1 MALYSGFVRSLT
13 SLLGTVFLLWTAA
26 PAPAYFKNYLPLKE
40 HEISRR
46 FQQRVIRSS
55 FLPYNIEETYEVVR
69 IGSTTVRFAH
79 PNKIQFSGTDVAG
92 KRWIV
97 TGGGMMGGALYSADL
112 DHNGRTDIIY
122 AAYTGG
128 NGLAPP
134 MHVLTLLFDA
144 TGRPVPSEMD
154 GYFEIDERGLQDLI
168 DLDGDGRAELIRQ
181 AYDDGYW
188 ITSAYEARD
197 AHWHRIRGEH
207 ASRGFPIYTRFTY
220 RANRVP
226 TTPAP
231 GRHPEEDDLS
241 NDAAAYSG
249 RLAAVH
255 WANVSQSEDPKLHL
269 SDGTVCLPVAWYS
282 SLVVISDTADGRKAA
297 TLGAPE
303 EAHRLLNEIMRAKLA
318 VEVKG
323 HRRYRGDQK
332 LKPTGCVPEAIWAS
346 AP

>member
-1 MALYSGFVRSLT
+1 MQCLRVLRTTLALLLPASG
-13 SLLGTVFLLWTAA
+13 TA
-26 PAPAYFKNYLPLKE
+26 YVKNYLPLMDT
-40 HEISRR
+40 EISHR
-46 FQQRVIRSS
+46 FPQRVLRSK
-55 FLPYNIEETYEVVR
+55 FVQGATAARV
-69 IGSTTVRFAH
+69 GSTTVRFVEAT
-79 PNKIQFSGTDVAG
+79 NEIRFSGFDMTG
-92 KRWIV
+92 KPWTV
-97 TGGGMMGGALYSADL
+97 TANAMMGGGLYSADL
-112 DHNGRTDIIY
+112 DNSGAVDLIY

-134 MHVLTLLFDA
+134 MHVLTLLFDR

-154 GYFEIDERGLQDLI
+154 GYFEIDEHGLQDLI

-197 AHWHRIRGEH
+197 AHWHLVSGQH
-207 ASRGFPIYTRFTY
+207 AARTFPIYTRFTN

-231 GRHPEEDDLS
+231 GRHPVEDDLS
-241 NDAAAYSG
+241 NDTTIHSG
-249 RLAAVH
+249 KLTAVH
-255 WANVSQSEDPKLHL
+255 WANVSQSENPQLDL
-269 SDGTVCLPVAWYS
+269 SDETVCTPVAWYS
-282 SLVVISDTADGRKAA
+282 SMVVVRDTTGGRSAA

-303 EAHRLLNEIMRAKLA
+303 EAHRLLNMIMQAKVG

-323 HRRYRGDQK
+323 HRRYAVTGDQK
-332 LKPTGCVPEAIWAS
+332 SNPTRCVPETVWAT